1 MPRKKI
7 MVVDDEENLLFLLN
21 KILESEGFDV
31 ITADNGRE
39 CLELLK
45 KEKPDMILLDMMM
58 PGITGIDVAEAIR
71 SNPKTRNMKIIFL
84 TVVKSNEIRKDRLKK
99 IKALDYIE
107 KPFDNKDLV
116 RRVKKIVC

>member
-1 MPRKKI
+1 